1 MAWVVVVV
9 PWEAGMGLAG
19 PRVLKSS
26 SFFSFSL
33 QGPIDEGSARSRSSR
48 GGPLAPKVENQVVD
62 QVDAQQGWEL
72 RSLNRPS

>member
-1 MAWVVVVV
+1 MAWVVVGV

-26 SFFSFSL
+26 SFFSL
-33 QGPIDEGSARSRSSR
+33 KGPIDEGSARSRSSR